1 MCFRILLGVNLPKTD
16 YLFSESRELR
26 TVNKIISINLLCF
39 LLGHVTL
46 EIHEKYK
53 ENRAE
58 TVLKYA
64 EHSST
69 VNVFVAQTMRPQA
82 SKSE

>member
-1 MCFRILLGVNLPKTD
+1 M
-16 YLFSESRELR
+16 
-26 TVNKIISINLLCF
+26 NLLCF

-64 EHSST
+64 EHGST